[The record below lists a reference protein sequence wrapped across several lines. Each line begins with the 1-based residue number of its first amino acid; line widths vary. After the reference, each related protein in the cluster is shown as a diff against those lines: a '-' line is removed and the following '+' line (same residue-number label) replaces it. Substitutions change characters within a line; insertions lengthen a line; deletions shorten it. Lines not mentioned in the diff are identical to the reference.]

1 MDQTRDGQDNFSRA
15 LLFKEQLHGGRAIT
29 LGVGISFNDPT
40 VTEALCQDIDF
51 VWLDMEHNP
60 LTLDHVQN
68 HVITAQGR
76 DVRAVVRVPW
86 NDPVQIKTI
95 LDTGADGVIV
105 PQVRSA
111 GEARSAVRACLYP
124 PDGIRGFGPRR
135 TSNYG
140 LDGGAD
146 FARRANKAMIVIIQI
161 EDHDA
166 ISEIHEIIKVPGL
179 TGVFI
184 GPNDLAA
191 SMGRAGEP
199 GHSDVSDSVQKI
211 IDACRSHGLP
221 VGIGGGPV
229 AENVVRR
236 IGQGVNFVMTGP
248 DFLFL
253 SHSIR
258 QITRQVKDQAGPVT
272 HKP

>member
-111 GEARSAVRACLYP
+111 REVPRGE
-124 PDGIRGFGPRR
+124 
-135 TSNYG
+135 
-140 LDGGAD
+140 
-146 FARRANKAMIVIIQI
+146 
-161 EDHDA
+161 
-166 ISEIHEIIKVPGL
+166 
-179 TGVFI
+179 
-184 GPNDLAA
+184 
-191 SMGRAGEP
+191 
-199 GHSDVSDSVQKI
+199 
-211 IDACRSHGLP
+211 
-221 VGIGGGPV
+221 
-229 AENVVRR
+229 
-236 IGQGVNFVMTGP
+236 
-248 DFLFL
+248 
-253 SHSIR
+253 
-258 QITRQVKDQAGPVT
+258 
-272 HKP
+272 